1 MTKRVRYSQLTHA
14 LLSLQL
20 LTVIGFVGWRTGK
33 SVRVLRESNARLQKL
48 TRVMQAQ
55 RQEALQQLAASEG
68 NDDASPAGDAT
79 ADDSVAATAAAAEVG
94 GECDA
99 EQHATGGVAA
109 AGSGSETAADPGVA
123 PETATSAS

>member
-99 EQHATGGVAA
+99 EQHA
-109 AGSGSETAADPGVA
+109 GSGSGTAADPGVA